1 MFCMLHT
8 FRISTVS
15 GYDKPECRATQ
26 NPWSVLEGQVTYKTQ
41 FLPET
46 LVAEMFRGFFYFRI
60 EYPYS

>member
-1 MFCMLHT
+1 MFCMLHS
-8 FRISTVS
+8 FRVSTVL
-15 GYDKPECRATQ
+15 GYDKSEIRATQ